1 MRSTG
6 KQSIAMPR
14 IALQPLVVR
23 NCLKRQE
30 VIESRAS
37 HAFFVKNNGSNRMNV
52 SAWAGRNDFSDF
64 SGFLF
69 GKERWIVWEIS
80 SEQLQD
86 VIKPINETIKVNCWH
101 L

>member
-23 NCLKRQE
+23 NCLKGQE

-37 HAFFVKNNGSNRMNV
+37 HAFFVKNNGSNKMNV
-52 SAWAGRNDFSDF
+52 SEWAGRNDFSDF
-64 SGFLF
+64 SDVLF
-69 GKERWIVWEIS
+69 GREKMDRLGNLFGAAARHH
-80 SEQLQD
+80 QTNQR
-86 VIKPINETIKVNCWH
+86 NYQG
-101 L
+101 